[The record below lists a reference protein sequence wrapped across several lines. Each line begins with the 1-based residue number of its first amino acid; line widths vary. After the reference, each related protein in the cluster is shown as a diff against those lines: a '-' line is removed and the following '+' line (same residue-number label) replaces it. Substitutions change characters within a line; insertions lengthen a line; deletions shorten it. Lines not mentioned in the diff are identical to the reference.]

1 MARGEEEKNIPAD
14 VTRNHK
20 FRMGFFYPSCVLG
33 ALLKGKGHGE
43 KKKDF
48 VGKGMRRSKCFPP
61 CYFHLG
67 LFECARSK
75 R

>member
-14 VTRNHK
+14 VTRNHD
-20 FRMGFFYPSCVLG
+20 FRMGFFLSF
-33 ALLKGKGHGE
+33 LLFGGTFKGKRSRR
-43 KKKDF
+43 KKRIF
-48 VGKGMRRSKCFPP
+48 VAKGMRRSKCFFS